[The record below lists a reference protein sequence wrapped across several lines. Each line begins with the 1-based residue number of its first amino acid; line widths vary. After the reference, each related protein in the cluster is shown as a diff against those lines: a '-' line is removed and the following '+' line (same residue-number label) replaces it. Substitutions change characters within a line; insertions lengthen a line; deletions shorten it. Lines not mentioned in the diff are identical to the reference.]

1 MCELDIIFHFEKA
14 YYVLDELILCGELQE
29 TSKEDILRDVDAQDL
44 LQEVSPV
51 SLEVSGL
58 SRVCVYGFRLTCP
71 YHQISLGC
79 WAVNMK
85 WFGIFEKECLLW

>member
-51 SLEVSGL
+51 SLEVSTL
-58 SRVCVYGFRLTCP
+58 FRVCAYDFRLKCP
-71 YHQISLGC
+71 CHKISLGC
-79 WAVNMK
+79 
-85 WFGIFEKECLLW
+85 